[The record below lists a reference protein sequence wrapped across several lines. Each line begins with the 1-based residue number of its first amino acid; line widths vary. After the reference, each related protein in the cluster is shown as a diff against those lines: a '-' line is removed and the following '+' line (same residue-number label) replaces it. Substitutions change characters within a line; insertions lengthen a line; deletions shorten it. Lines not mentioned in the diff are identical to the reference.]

1 MPQKN
6 RDLTATTN
14 QAFQTVEQL
23 YPRKDVQEYHAKN
36 KILRA
41 ECEKLHSDDNKN
53 FVLTYED
60 YYQILFHG
68 MAFVN
73 EQELLRL
80 PARLQKWESER
91 QQWFENRK
99 QEINEWVKNHPGDPV
114 PAFGHFARPRPKWK
128 SGDEQKITFVKKG
141 KQYFCGSISDVYD
154 ISCGKDDVYV
164 CPVAFNGGRKKDDCI
179 NWIYAFV
186 IDVDQVQ
193 PEDLIKRLQLF
204 ARGTYPAPTMIVNS
218 GKGLHL
224 YYILDEPL
232 YTYPSVRQDASQLYE
247 LMHQKLSKFVP
258 KVDKH
263 SLGQAYRPVGALTKF
278 NTVVMGFLYGEY
290 WSIQELADIFGYLW
304 EGRSPHR
311 KPTEKMIKYAT
322 DLSKQYKTDLPDLN
336 DYDATHEFIQTM
348 ERRRNEDPVTPKM
361 KSYAAFLAKRYQV
374 DEPDYGNYDETY
386 NFISCWNKEYQID
399 KKKNQ
404 KGGDIKDWYNNTVER
419 VLTDTQLNHR
429 YYSCVALCV
438 IAYKN
443 DVPIETVTADLNRI
457 ADDWAL
463 REDWKHDPFKRANLK
478 NALRCYSDKYLTVSS
493 EQLEEWLGW
502 KFQEAKKERKPQ
514 QEFLREEAERKVKK
528 TRQAIA
534 AAICENPYANIT
546 EIAKI
551 AGVSRPTVYKHI
563 DAVKKLLDNNQ
574 QGNVDSSCK

>member
-1 MPQKN
+1 MNTLSLNPTLIGKVKN
-6 RDLTATTN
+6 VTLR
-14 QAFQTVEQL
+14 E
-23 YPRKDVQEYHAKN
+23 
-36 KILRA
+36 IL
-41 ECEKLHSDDNKN
+41 SS
-53 FVLTYED
+53 
-60 YYQILFHG
+60 ILFP
-68 MAFVN
+68 
-73 EQELLRL
+73 Q
-80 PARLQKWESER
+80 
-91 QQWFENRK
+91 NR
-99 QEINEWVKNHPGDPV
+99 
-114 PAFGHFARPRPKWK
+114 
-128 SGDEQKITFVKKG
+128 
-141 KQYFCGSISDVYD
+141 
-154 ISCGKDDVYV
+154 
-164 CPVAFNGGRKKDDCI
+164 
-179 NWIYAFV
+179 
-186 IDVDQVQ
+186 
-193 PEDLIKRLQLF
+193 
-204 ARGTYPAPTMIVNS
+204 
-218 GKGLHL
+218 
-224 YYILDEPL
+224 
-232 YTYPSVRQDASQLYE
+232 
-247 LMHQKLSKFVP
+247 
-258 KVDKH
+258 
-263 SLGQAYRPVGALTKF
+263 
-278 NTVVMGFLYGEY
+278 VMMSYGNY
-290 WSIQELADIFGYLW
+290 
-304 EGRSPHR
+304 
-311 KPTEKMIKYAT
+311 
-322 DLSKQYKTDLPDLN
+322 N
-336 DYDATHEFIQTM
+336 DYGNYD
-348 ERRRNEDPVTPKM
+348 DS
-361 KSYAAFLAKRYQV
+361 SYSNYN
-374 DEPDYGNYDETY
+374 DYGNYDETY